1 MAIFVFFVT
10 IFVGLF
16 GAGIFG
22 NLLRWPGAG
31 AVFAIATVGAFLM
44 REVRKLT
51 WEEPPELAEDPWKK
65 REREAKEKAERER
78 EAKEKAEREQEDSQP

>member
-10 IFVGLF
+10 IFVGFF
-16 GAGIFG
+16 GTGIFG
-22 NLLRWPGAG
+22 NLLNWPDAG
-31 AVFAIATVGAFLM
+31 AVFAIAAVGAFLM

-65 REREAKEKAERER
+65 REREAKER
-78 EAKEKAEREQEDSQP
+78 AKSE